1 MEKSQNQKNNQREY
15 EDKLYEEKERLR
27 KIEEYNR
34 KIEEKKLRE
43 QMDIQLLKKKM
54 ELRAEII
61 KIKGPQIAKI
71 EGIKIENMTEE
82 DLRPI
87 EMDTLIEL

>member
-1 MEKSQNQKNNQREY
+1 
-15 EDKLYEEKERLR
+15 
-27 KIEEYNR
+27 
-34 KIEEKKLRE
+34 
-43 QMDIQLLKKKM
+43 MDIQLLKKKM